1 LRAFSVQNRNLN
13 SRTIF
18 QENSIFS
25 RFSETLL
32 KKFSHREWLFNQI
45 PIFQISQS
53 IRQTE
58 KVKHFP
64 EKNCAKN
71 YVGKEENEFMEELSK
86 TCLKSINKILLK
98 KDCNKIIH
106 IPNKSS
112 IYFHKPFPLHFI
124 SRKSFQGCLHKLR
137 KISMKNYEKT
147 FSEFQFVKL
156 CEC

>member
-1 LRAFSVQNRNLN
+1 LLFFNFSDVLYEKFSKKFLISRELEGIFCPKSHLN

-25 RFSETLL
+25 RFCETLL

-53 IRQTE
+53 IRKTE

-86 TCLKSINKILLK
+86 TCIKSINKILLK
-98 KDCNKIIH
+98 KDCNK
-106 IPNKSS
+106 K
-112 IYFHKPFPLHFI
+112 
-124 SRKSFQGCLHKLR
+124 
-137 KISMKNYEKT
+137 
-147 FSEFQFVKL
+147 FSHSQ
-156 CEC
+156 